1 MHFPSLVL
9 PQFCKTTIHVTVQ
22 SEGVSKDGEP
32 IKAFEADLFCNYQ
45 DKVVT
50 VLTDQQ
56 KIVKLTGSAL
66 FTGDIAPNLAT
77 LSGGSVNIHGEERK
91 IADTRK
97 SRNPDGSVNYTYLG
111 LE

>member
-1 MHFPSLVL
+1 MHYPSLVL
-9 PQFCKTTIHVTVQ
+9 PQFCKTPIKVTINT
-22 SEGVSKDGEP
+22 EGVSEDGEP
-32 IKAFEADLFCNYQ
+32 IKALELDLKCNYQ

-66 FTGDIAPNLAT
+66 FTGDIAPDLAT
-77 LSGGSVNIHGEERK
+77 LSGGRVNIYGEERK

>member
-1 MHFPSLVL
+1 MHYPSLVL
-9 PQFCKTTIHVTVQ
+9 PQFCNTPIHVFVQ
-22 SEGVSKDGEP
+22 TEGVSKDGEP
-32 IKAFEADLFCNYQ
+32 LKAFEDDLLCNYQ

-66 FTGDIAPNLAT
+66 FPGDIAPDLAT
-77 LSGGSVNIHGEERK
+77 LSGGRVNIYGEERK

>member
-9 PQFCKTTIHVTVQ
+9 PQFCKTSIHVMVQ
-22 SEGVSKDGEP
+22 SEEVSKDGEP

-66 FTGDIAPNLAT
+66 FNGDIAPDLAT
-77 LSGGSVNIHGEERK
+77 LSGGSVNIHGVERK

>member
-1 MHFPSLVL
+1 MHFPNLVL
-9 PQFCKTTIHVTVQ
+9 PQFCKTPIKVTINT
-22 SEGVSKDGEP
+22 EGVSEDGEP
-32 IKAFEADLFCNYQ
+32 IKAIELDLKCNYQ

-77 LSGGSVNIHGEERK
+77 LSGGSVIIHGEERK

>member
-9 PQFCKTTIHVTVQ
+9 PQFCKTPIHVIVQ
-22 SEGVSKDGEP
+22 SEDVSKDGEP

-56 KIVKLTGSAL
+56 KIVKITGSAL
-66 FTGDIAPNLAT
+66 FNGDIAPNLAT
-77 LSGGSVNIHGEERK
+77 LSGGSVNIHGVERK

>member
-9 PQFCKTTIHVTVQ
+9 PQFCKTPIHVVVQ

-32 IKAFEADLFCNYQ
+32 IKAFEADLKCNYQ

-66 FTGDIAPNLAT
+66 FNGDIAPNL
-77 LSGGSVNIHGEERK
+77 SGEVRLRSHWKAQEGSNSSVG
-91 IADTRK
+91 ADW
-97 SRNPDGSVNYTYLG
+97 
-111 LE
+111 